1 MSAESIKVDLFKG
14 EVKGSYSFTVL
25 FKDGSMYT
33 QTMQT
38 FPSLAKTVLEAYRHM
53 KTGSDLQGVSE
64 ENFIACIQ
72 LIDSGLPERKHE
84 QINYNGK
91 TLSLCIQN
99 IDSGG

>member
-1 MSAESIKVDLFKG
+1 MSIESIKIDLFKG
-14 EVKGSYSFTVL
+14 EIKGSYSFTVK
-25 FKDGSMYT
+25 FQSGEMYT

-38 FPSLAKTVLEAYRHM
+38 FPSLAKNVLDSYRH
-53 KTGSDLQGVSE
+53 KRGSLEGISDE
-64 ENFIACIQ
+64 DFIACIR
-72 LIDSGLPERKHE
+72 LIDQGLPERNHE